1 MSFMRKLK
9 RLIHKGG
16 VKLGLVQ
23 QKSLS
28 SITDD
33 PRIKVPAEEYDRIRK
48 AKQYYQDNL
57 PKVEYWTTVGKQKRD
72 LNSLNV
78 LKSASNALASLM
90 FNERCS
96 IKVNDAALQKL
107 LDEIFKENDY
117 YLDQETHL
125 ETWIALGSG
134 VIRPYVENDKIKL
147 SWANATEIYPLEAN
161 TTKADQIAISRRLQ
175 KVENNNAVYYTLLE
189 FHQWGNWTTDE
200 QGRKYRPYII
210 ANELY
215 RSGDPNTI
223 GEQVPLDYVD
233 EYAGLSSTTT
243 INYLEKPL
251 FAFYRN
257 AGANNKNLVSP
268 LGIGLCDNWFS
279 TVDDINMVHDGF
291 EWEVKTGYRRV
302 SIPRS
307 WVRRQQN
314 MNGHQI
320 PEDQQ
325 YFWDPNDAV
334 FVPVNSK
341 DDTSSFKDLSIN
353 IRNEQ
358 YEGAMDFFLREL
370 ENDLKLSPG
379 TFTVTPSGV
388 QTATEVVT
396 NNSKTYQTRS
406 SYLTMLEKT
415 IDQLVYAIAEL
426 LQNGDL
432 WSDGKARWN
441 GDLDSLVI
449 TPDFNDGVFVDQ
461 EAQRSA
467 DLQAVQASVMPK
479 IQFIMRN
486 YDLSEEEAKKWLQQ
500 IQDEQSP
507 TPPDQEMSM
516 FPGEGGVNREQE
528 DNSSSNDAESGSN
541 S

>member
-48 AKQYYQDNL
+48 AKQYYQDKL
-57 PKVEYWTTVGKQKRD
+57 DPVEYWTTKGKQKRP

-78 LKSASNALASLM
+78 LKSASQALASLM

-96 IKVNDAALQKL
+96 IKVNDPKLQNL
-107 LDEIFKENDY
+107 LDEIFKDNNY

-134 VIRPYVENDKIKL
+134 AIRPYVENDRIKL
-147 SWANATEIYPLEAN
+147 SWANATEVYPLEAN
-161 TTKADQIAISRRLQ
+161 TTKVDQIAISRRLQ
-175 KVENNNAVYYTLLE
+175 KIENNNAVYYTLLE

-210 ANELY
+210 TNELY

-233 EYAGLSSTTT
+233 EYAGLSPTTT

-268 LGIGLCDNWFS
+268 LGIGLCDNWFK

-370 ENDLKLSPG
+370 ENDLRLSPG

-426 LQNGDL
+426 LQTGKL

-441 GDLDSLVI
+441 GDIDQLVI

-486 YDLSEEEAKKWLQQ
+486 YNLSEEEATKWLQQ

-507 TPPDQEMSM
+507 TPPDQEMDM
-516 FPGEGGVNREQE
+516 LPGGEVNNERQGQ
-528 DNSSSNDAESGSN
+528 DKQGPDASES
-541 S
+541 

>member
-33 PRIKVPAEEYDRIRK
+33 PRIKVPAEEYERINK
-48 AKQYYQDNL
+48 AKRYYQDNL
-57 PKVEYWTTVGKQKRD
+57 PKVKYWTTKGEQKRD
-72 LNSLNV
+72 INSLNV
-78 LKSASNALASLM
+78 LKSASQALASLM

-125 ETWIALGSG
+125 EMWIALGSG

-147 SWANATEIYPLEAN
+147 SWANATEVYPLEAN
-161 TTKADQIAISRRLQ
+161 TTKVDQIAISRRLQ
-175 KVENNNAVYYTLLE
+175 KIENNNAVYYTLLE

-210 ANELY
+210 TNELY

-441 GDLDSLVI
+441 GDIDSLVI

>member
-48 AKQYYQDNL
+48 AKQYYQDKL
-57 PKVEYWTTVGKQKRD
+57 DPVEYWTTKGKQKRP

-90 FNERCS
+90 FNEKCS
-96 IKVNDAALQKL
+96 IKVNDPKLQNL
-107 LDEIFKENDY
+107 LDEIFKDNNY

-134 VIRPYVENDKIKL
+134 AIRPYIENDKIKL

-161 TTKADQIAISRRLQ
+161 TTKVDQIAISRRLQ

-200 QGRKYRPYII
+200 QGRKYRPYVIT
-210 ANELY
+210 NELY

-233 EYAGLSSTTT
+233 EYAGLSPTTT

-268 LGIGLCDNWFS
+268 LGIGLCDNWFK

-307 WVRRQQN
+307 WVRRQTN

-325 YFWDPNDAV
+325 YFWDPDDAV

-370 ENDLKLSPG
+370 ENDLRLSPG

-426 LQNGDL
+426 LQTGKL

-441 GDLDSLVI
+441 GDIDQLVI

-486 YDLSEEEAKKWLQQ
+486 YDLSEEEAQKWLQQ

-507 TPPDQEMSM
+507 TPPDQEMDM
-516 FPGEGGVNREQE
+516 LPGGEVNNERQGQ
-528 DNSSSNDAESGSN
+528 DKQGSDASES
-541 S
+541 

>member
-16 VKLGLVQ
+16 VKLGLLQ

-57 PKVEYWTTVGKQKRD
+57 PKVEYWTTAGKQKRD

-78 LKSASNALASLM
+78 LKSASQALASLM

-96 IKVNDAALQKL
+96 IKVNDSKLQNL
-107 LDEIFKENDY
+107 LDDIFKDNNY

-134 VIRPYVENDKIKL
+134 AIRPYVENDKIKL

-161 TTKADQIAISRRLQ
+161 TTKVDQIAISRRLQ
-175 KVENNNAVYYTLLE
+175 KVENKNAVYYTLLE

-210 ANELY
+210 TNELY

-268 LGIGLCDNWFS
+268 LGIGLCDNWFK

-307 WVRRQQN
+307 WVRRQTN

-370 ENDLKLSPG
+370 ENDLRLSPG

-432 WSDGKARWN
+432 WSDGKARWT

-507 TPPDQEMSM
+507 TPPDQEMDM
-516 FPGEGGVNREQE
+516 LPGGEVNNERQGQ
-528 DNSSSNDAESGSN
+528 DKQGSDAAES
-541 S
+541 

>member
-33 PRIKVPAEEYDRIRK
+33 PRIKVPAEEYERINK
-48 AKQYYQDNL
+48 AKRYYQDNL
-57 PKVEYWTTVGKQKRD
+57 PKVKYWTTKGEQKRD
-72 LNSLNV
+72 INSLNV
-78 LKSASNALASLM
+78 LKSASQALASLM

-96 IKVNDAALQKL
+96 IKVNDAALQNL

-125 ETWIALGSG
+125 EMWIALGSG

-161 TTKADQIAISRRLQ
+161 TTKVDQIAISRRLQ

-210 ANELY
+210 TNELY

-334 FVPVNSK
+334 FVPVNSE

>member
-48 AKQYYQDNL
+48 AKRYYQDNL
-57 PKVEYWTTVGKQKRD
+57 PEVEYWTTKGKQKRP

-78 LKSASNALASLM
+78 LKSASQALASLM

-96 IKVNDAALQKL
+96 IKVNDPKLQNL
-107 LDEIFKENDY
+107 LDEIFKDNNY

-134 VIRPYVENDKIKL
+134 AIRPYVENDRIKL
-147 SWANATEIYPLEAN
+147 SWANATEVYPLEAN
-161 TTKADQIAISRRLQ
+161 TTKVDQIAISRRLQ

-189 FHQWGNWTTDE
+189 FHQWGNWMTDE
-200 QGRKYRPYII
+200 QGRKYRPYVIT
-210 ANELY
+210 NELY

-233 EYAGLSSTTT
+233 EYAGLSPTTT

-268 LGIGLCDNWFS
+268 LGIGLCDNWFK

-370 ENDLKLSPG
+370 ENDLRLSPG

-426 LQNGDL
+426 LQTGRL

-441 GDLDSLVI
+441 GDIDQLVI

-486 YDLSEEEAKKWLQQ
+486 YDLSEEEAQKWLQQ

-507 TPPDQEMSM
+507 TPPDQEMDM
-516 FPGEGGVNREQE
+516 LPGGEVNNERQGQ
-528 DNSSSNDAESGSN
+528 DKQGPDAAES
-541 S
+541 

>member
-28 SITDD
+28 TITDD

-48 AKQYYQDNL
+48 AKNYYQDKL
-57 PKVEYWTTVGKQKRD
+57 DPVEYWTTKGKQKRP

-78 LKSASNALASLM
+78 LKSASQALASLM

-96 IKVNDAALQKL
+96 IKVNDSKLQNL
-107 LDEIFKENDY
+107 LDDIFKDNNY

-134 VIRPYVENDKIKL
+134 AIRPYVENDKIKL

-161 TTKADQIAISRRLQ
+161 TTKVDQIAISRRLQ

-210 ANELY
+210 TNELY

-486 YDLSEEEAKKWLQQ
+486 YNLSEEEAQKWLQQ

-507 TPPDQEMSM
+507 TPPDQEMDM
-516 FPGEGGVNREQE
+516 LPGGEVNNERQGQ
-528 DNSSSNDAESGSN
+528 DKQGPDAAES
-541 S
+541 

>member
-48 AKQYYQDNL
+48 AKQYYQDKL
-57 PKVEYWTTVGKQKRD
+57 DPVEYWTTKGKQKRP

-96 IKVNDAALQKL
+96 IKVNDSKLQNL
-107 LDEIFKENDY
+107 LDDIFKDNNY

-134 VIRPYVENDKIKL
+134 AIRPYVENDKIKL

-161 TTKADQIAISRRLQ
+161 TTKVDQIAISRRLQ

-200 QGRKYRPYII
+200 QGRKYRPYVIT
-210 ANELY
+210 NELY
-215 RSGDPNTI
+215 RSSDPNVV
-223 GEQVPLDYVD
+223 GENVPLDYID
-233 EYAGLSSTTT
+233 EYAGLSPSTTF
-243 INYLEKPL
+243 NYLEKPL

-268 LGIGLCDNWFS
+268 LGIGLCDNWFK

-370 ENDLKLSPG
+370 ENDLRLSPG

-441 GDLDSLVI
+441 GDLDNLVI

-507 TPPDQEMSM
+507 TPPDQEMDM
-516 FPGEGGVNREQE
+516 LPGGEVNNERQGQ
-528 DNSSSNDAESGSN
+528 DKQGSDDAES
-541 S
+541 

>member
-9 RLIHKGG
+9 RLMHKGG

-23 QKSLS
+23 QHSLG

-48 AKQYYQDNL
+48 AKQYYQDKL
-57 PKVEYWTTVGKQKRD
+57 DPVEYWTTKGKQKRP

-78 LKSASNALASLM
+78 LKSASQALASLM

-96 IKVNDAALQKL
+96 IKVNDPKLQNL
-107 LDEIFKENDY
+107 LDEIFKDNNY

-134 VIRPYVENDKIKL
+134 AIRPYVENDRIKL
-147 SWANATEIYPLEAN
+147 SWANATEVYPLEAN
-161 TTKADQIAISRRLQ
+161 TTQVDQIAISRRLQ
-175 KVENNNAVYYTLLE
+175 KIENNNAVYYTLLE

-210 ANELY
+210 TNELY

-233 EYAGLSSTTT
+233 EYAGLSPTTT

-268 LGIGLCDNWFS
+268 LGIGLCDNWFK

-370 ENDLKLSPG
+370 ENDLRLSPG

-426 LQNGDL
+426 LRTGKL

-441 GDLDSLVI
+441 GDIDQLVI

-507 TPPDQEMSM
+507 TPPDQEMDM
-516 FPGEGGVNREQE
+516 LPGGEVNNERQGQ
-528 DNSSSNDAESGSN
+528 DKQGSDASES
-541 S
+541 

>member
-48 AKQYYQDNL
+48 AKQYYQDKL
-57 PKVEYWTTVGKQKRD
+57 DPVEYWTTKGKQKRP

-90 FNERCS
+90 FNEKCS
-96 IKVNDAALQKL
+96 IKVNDPKLQNL
-107 LDEIFKENDY
+107 LDEIFKDNNY

-134 VIRPYVENDKIKL
+134 AIRPYVENDKIKL

-161 TTKADQIAISRRLQ
+161 TTKVDQIAISRRLQ

-210 ANELY
+210 TNELY

-370 ENDLKLSPG
+370 ENDLRLSPG

-449 TPDFNDGVFVDQ
+449 APDFNDGVFVDQ

-486 YDLSEEEAKKWLQQ
+486 YDLSEEEAQKWLQQ

-507 TPPDQEMSM
+507 TPPDQEMDM
-516 FPGEGGVNREQE
+516 LPGGEVNNERQGQ
-528 DNSSSNDAESGSN
+528 DKQGPDAAES
-541 S
+541 

>member
-33 PRIKVPAEEYDRIRK
+33 PRIKVPAEEYERINK
-48 AKQYYQDNL
+48 AKRYYQDNL
-57 PKVEYWTTVGKQKRD
+57 PKVKYWTTKGEQKRD
-72 LNSLNV
+72 INSLNV
-78 LKSASNALASLM
+78 LKSASQALASLM

-96 IKVNDAALQKL
+96 IKVNDAALQNL

-125 ETWIALGSG
+125 EMWIALGSG

-161 TTKADQIAISRRLQ
+161 TTKVDQIAISRRLQ

-210 ANELY
+210 TNELY

-441 GDLDSLVI
+441 GDIDSLVI

>member
-48 AKQYYQDNL
+48 AKRYYQDNL
-57 PKVEYWTTVGKQKRD
+57 PEVEYWTTKGKQKRP

-96 IKVNDAALQKL
+96 IKVNDSKLQNL
-107 LDEIFKENDY
+107 LDDIFKDNNY

-134 VIRPYVENDKIKL
+134 AIRPYVENDKIKL
-147 SWANATEIYPLEAN
+147 SWANATEVYPLEAN
-161 TTKADQIAISRRLQ
+161 TTKVDQIAISRRLQ

-210 ANELY
+210 TNELY

-233 EYAGLSSTTT
+233 EYAGLSSATT

-441 GDLDSLVI
+441 GDLDNLVI
-449 TPDFNDGVFVDQ
+449 TPDFADGVFVDR

-486 YDLSEEEAKKWLQQ
+486 YDLDENEAQKWLQQ

>member
-33 PRIKVPAEEYDRIRK
+33 PRIKVPAEEYERINK
-48 AKQYYQDNL
+48 AKRYYQDNL
-57 PKVEYWTTVGKQKRD
+57 PKVKYWTTKGEQKRD
-72 LNSLNV
+72 INSLNV
-78 LKSASNALASLM
+78 LKSASQALASLM

-96 IKVNDAALQKL
+96 IKVNDAALQNL

-147 SWANATEIYPLEAN
+147 SWANATEVYPLEAN
-161 TTKADQIAISRRLQ
+161 TTKVDQIAISRRLQ
-175 KVENNNAVYYTLLE
+175 KIENNNAVYYTLLE

-210 ANELY
+210 TNELY

-268 LGIGLCDNWFS
+268 LGIGLCDNWFK

-307 WVRRQQN
+307 WVRRQTN

-325 YFWDPNDAV
+325 YFWDPDDAV

-370 ENDLKLSPG
+370 ENDLRLSPG

-432 WSDGKARWN
+432 WSDKQPRWK
-441 GDLDSLVI
+441 GDIDSLVI
-449 TPDFNDGVFVDQ
+449 TPDFNDVVFVDQ

-528 DNSSSNDAESGSN
+528 NNSSSNDAESGSN

>member
-48 AKQYYQDNL
+48 ATRYYQDNL
-57 PKVEYWTTVGKQKRD
+57 PEVEYWTTKGKQKRP

-78 LKSASNALASLM
+78 LKSASQALASLM

-96 IKVNDAALQKL
+96 IKVNDPKLQNL
-107 LDEIFKENDY
+107 LDEIFKDNNY

-134 VIRPYVENDKIKL
+134 AIRPYVENDRIKL
-147 SWANATEIYPLEAN
+147 SWANATEVYPLEAN
-161 TTKADQIAISRRLQ
+161 TTKVDQIAISRRLQ

-200 QGRKYRPYII
+200 QGRKYRPYVIT
-210 ANELY
+210 NELY

-233 EYAGLSSTTT
+233 EYAGLSHTTT

-268 LGIGLCDNWFS
+268 LGIGLCDNWFK

-370 ENDLKLSPG
+370 ENDLRLSPG

-426 LQNGDL
+426 LQTGKL

-441 GDLDSLVI
+441 GDIDQLVI

-486 YDLSEEEAKKWLQQ
+486 YNLSEEEAQKWLQQ

-507 TPPDQEMSM
+507 TPPDQEMDM
-516 FPGEGGVNREQE
+516 LPGGEVNNERQGQ
-528 DNSSSNDAESGSN
+528 DKQGPDAAES
-541 S
+541 

>member
-48 AKQYYQDNL
+48 AKQYYQDKL
-57 PKVEYWTTVGKQKRD
+57 DPVEYWTTKGKQKRP

-78 LKSASNALASLM
+78 LKSASQALASLM

-96 IKVNDAALQKL
+96 IKVNDPKLQNL
-107 LDEIFKENDY
+107 LDEIFKDNNY

-134 VIRPYVENDKIKL
+134 AIRPYVENDRIKL
-147 SWANATEIYPLEAN
+147 SWANATEVYPLEAN
-161 TTKADQIAISRRLQ
+161 TTQVDQIAISRRLQ
-175 KVENNNAVYYTLLE
+175 KIENNNAVYYTLLE

-210 ANELY
+210 TNELY

-233 EYAGLSSTTT
+233 EYAGLSPTTT

-268 LGIGLCDNWFS
+268 LGIGLCDNWFK

-370 ENDLKLSPG
+370 ENDLRLSPG

-441 GDLDSLVI
+441 GDIDQLVI

-486 YDLSEEEAKKWLQQ
+486 YDLSEEEAQKWLQQ

-507 TPPDQEMSM
+507 TPPDQEMDM
-516 FPGEGGVNREQE
+516 LPGGEVNNERQGQ
-528 DNSSSNDAESGSN
+528 DKQGPDVAES
-541 S
+541 

>member
-16 VKLGLVQ
+16 VKLGLIQ

-33 PRIKVPAEEYDRIRK
+33 PRIKVPAEEYERINK
-48 AKQYYQDNL
+48 AKRYYQDNL
-57 PKVEYWTTVGKQKRD
+57 PKVKYWTTKGEQKRD

-78 LKSASNALASLM
+78 LKSASQALASLM

-96 IKVNDAALQKL
+96 IKVNDAALQNL

-125 ETWIALGSG
+125 EMWIALGSG

-161 TTKADQIAISRRLQ
+161 TTKVDQIAISRRLQ

-210 ANELY
+210 TNELY

-370 ENDLKLSPG
+370 ENDLRFSPG

-432 WSDGKARWN
+432 WSDKQPRWK
-441 GDLDSLVI
+441 GDIDSLVI

-486 YDLSEEEAKKWLQQ
+486 YDLSEEEAQKWLQQ

-507 TPPDQEMSM
+507 TPPDQEMDM
-516 FPGEGGVNREQE
+516 LPGGEVNNERQGQ
-528 DNSSSNDAESGSN
+528 DKQGPDAAES
-541 S
+541 

>member
-48 AKQYYQDNL
+48 AKQYYQDKL
-57 PKVEYWTTVGKQKRD
+57 DPVEYWTTKGKQKRP

-78 LKSASNALASLM
+78 LKSASQALASLM

-96 IKVNDAALQKL
+96 IKVNDPKLQNL
-107 LDEIFKENDY
+107 LDEIFKDNNY

-134 VIRPYVENDKIKL
+134 AIRPYVENDRIKL
-147 SWANATEIYPLEAN
+147 SWANATEVYPLEAN
-161 TTKADQIAISRRLQ
+161 TTQVDQIAISRRLQ
-175 KVENNNAVYYTLLE
+175 KIENNNAVYYTLLE

-210 ANELY
+210 TNELY

-233 EYAGLSSTTT
+233 EYAGLSPTTT

-268 LGIGLCDNWFS
+268 LGIGLCDNWFK

-370 ENDLKLSPG
+370 ENDLRLSPG

-426 LQNGDL
+426 LQTGML

-441 GDLDSLVI
+441 GDIDQLVI

-507 TPPDQEMSM
+507 TPPDQEMDM
-516 FPGEGGVNREQE
+516 LPGGEVNNERQGQ
-528 DNSSSNDAESGSN
+528 DKQGSDASES
-541 S
+541 

>member
-33 PRIKVPAEEYDRIRK
+33 PRIKVPAEEYERINK
-48 AKQYYQDNL
+48 AKRYYQDNL
-57 PKVEYWTTVGKQKRD
+57 PKVKYWTTKGEQKRD

-78 LKSASNALASLM
+78 LKSASQALASLM

-96 IKVNDAALQKL
+96 IKVNDAALQNL

-125 ETWIALGSG
+125 EMWIALGSG

-147 SWANATEIYPLEAN
+147 SWANATEVYPLEAN
-161 TTKADQIAISRRLQ
+161 TTKVDQIAISRRLQ
-175 KVENNNAVYYTLLE
+175 KIENNNAVYYTLLE

-210 ANELY
+210 TNELY

-441 GDLDSLVI
+441 GDIDSLVI

>member
-33 PRIKVPAEEYDRIRK
+33 PRIKVPAEEYERINK
-48 AKQYYQDNL
+48 AKRYYQDNL
-57 PKVEYWTTVGKQKRD
+57 PKVKYWTTKGEQKRD
-72 LNSLNV
+72 INSLNV
-78 LKSASNALASLM
+78 LKSASQALASLM

-96 IKVNDAALQKL
+96 IKVNDAALQNL

-125 ETWIALGSG
+125 EMWIALGSG

-161 TTKADQIAISRRLQ
+161 TTKVDQIAISRRLQ

-210 ANELY
+210 TNELY

-268 LGIGLCDNWFS
+268 WGIRLCDNWFS

-441 GDLDSLVI
+441 GDIDSLVI

-486 YDLSEEEAKKWLQQ
+486 YDLSEEEAQKWLQQ

-507 TPPDQEMSM
+507 TPPDQEMDM
-516 FPGEGGVNREQE
+516 LPGGEVNNERQGQ
-528 DNSSSNDAESGSN
+528 DKQGPDAAES
-541 S
+541 

>member
-33 PRIKVPAEEYDRIRK
+33 PRIKVPAEEYDRINK
-48 AKQYYQDNL
+48 AKRYYQDNL
-57 PKVEYWTTVGKQKRD
+57 DPVEYWTTKGKQKRP

-78 LKSASNALASLM
+78 LKSASQALASLM

-96 IKVNDAALQKL
+96 IKVNDPKLQNL
-107 LDEIFKENDY
+107 LDEIFKDNNY

-134 VIRPYVENDKIKL
+134 AIRPYVENDKIKL

-161 TTKADQIAISRRLQ
+161 TTQVDQIAISRRLQ
-175 KVENNNAVYYTLLE
+175 KIENNNAVYYTLLE

-210 ANELY
+210 TNELY

-233 EYAGLSSTTT
+233 EYAGLSPTTT

-268 LGIGLCDNWFS
+268 LGIGLCDNWFK

-370 ENDLKLSPG
+370 ENDLRLSPG

-415 IDQLVYAIAEL
+415 IGQLVYAIAEL

-441 GDLDSLVI
+441 GDIDQLVI

-486 YDLSEEEAKKWLQQ
+486 YDLSEEEAQKWLQQ

-507 TPPDQEMSM
+507 TPPDQEMDM
-516 FPGEGGVNREQE
+516 LPGGEVNNERQGQ
-528 DNSSSNDAESGSN
+528 DKQGPDAAES
-541 S
+541 

>member
-48 AKQYYQDNL
+48 AKQYYQDKL
-57 PKVEYWTTVGKQKRD
+57 DPVEYWTTKGKQKRP

-78 LKSASNALASLM
+78 LKSASQALASLM

-96 IKVNDAALQKL
+96 IKVNDPKLQNL
-107 LDEIFKENDY
+107 LDEIFKDNNY

-134 VIRPYVENDKIKL
+134 AIRPYVENDRIKL
-147 SWANATEIYPLEAN
+147 SWANATEVYPLEAN
-161 TTKADQIAISRRLQ
+161 TTQVDQIAISRRLQ
-175 KVENNNAVYYTLLE
+175 KIENNNAVYYTLLE
-189 FHQWGNWTTDE
+189 FHQWGNWATDE

-210 ANELY
+210 TNELY

-233 EYAGLSSTTT
+233 EYAGLSPTTT

-268 LGIGLCDNWFS
+268 LGIGLCDNWFK

-370 ENDLKLSPG
+370 ENDLRLSPG

-426 LQNGDL
+426 LQTGKL

-441 GDLDSLVI
+441 GDIDQLVI

-486 YDLSEEEAKKWLQQ
+486 YDLSEEEAQKWLQQ

-507 TPPDQEMSM
+507 TPPDQEMDM
-516 FPGEGGVNREQE
+516 LPGGEVNNERQGQ
-528 DNSSSNDAESGSN
+528 DKQGSDASES
-541 S
+541 

>member
-48 AKQYYQDNL
+48 AKQYYQDKL
-57 PKVEYWTTVGKQKRD
+57 DPVEYWTTKGKQKRP

-78 LKSASNALASLM
+78 LKSASQALASLM

-96 IKVNDAALQKL
+96 IKVNDPKLQNL
-107 LDEIFKENDY
+107 LDEIFKDNNY

-134 VIRPYVENDKIKL
+134 AIRPYVENDRIKL
-147 SWANATEIYPLEAN
+147 SWANATEVYPLEAN
-161 TTKADQIAISRRLQ
+161 TTQVDQIAISRRLQ
-175 KVENNNAVYYTLLE
+175 KIENNNAVYYTLLE

-210 ANELY
+210 TNELY

-233 EYAGLSSTTT
+233 EYAGLSPTTT

-268 LGIGLCDNWFS
+268 LGIGLCDNWFK

-370 ENDLKLSPG
+370 ENDLRLSPG

-426 LQNGDL
+426 LQTGKL

-441 GDLDSLVI
+441 GDIDQLVI

-507 TPPDQEMSM
+507 TPPDQEMDM
-516 FPGEGGVNREQE
+516 LPGGEVNNERQGQ
-528 DNSSSNDAESGSN
+528 DKQGSDASES
-541 S
+541 

>member
-57 PKVEYWTTVGKQKRD
+57 PKVEYWTTAGKQKRD

-78 LKSASNALASLM
+78 LKSASQALASLM

-96 IKVNDAALQKL
+96 IKVNDSKLQNL
-107 LDEIFKENDY
+107 LDDIFKDNNY

-134 VIRPYVENDKIKL
+134 AIRPYVENDKIKL

-161 TTKADQIAISRRLQ
+161 TTKVDQIAISRRLQ
-175 KVENNNAVYYTLLE
+175 KVENTNAVYYTLLE

-210 ANELY
+210 TNELY

-268 LGIGLCDNWFS
+268 LGIGLCDNWFK

-307 WVRRQQN
+307 WVRRQTN

-370 ENDLKLSPG
+370 ENDLRLSPG

-432 WSDGKARWN
+432 WSDGKARWT

-507 TPPDQEMSM
+507 TPPDQEMDM
-516 FPGEGGVNREQE
+516 LPGGEVNNERQGQ
-528 DNSSSNDAESGSN
+528 DKQGSDAAES
-541 S
+541 

>member
-33 PRIKVPAEEYDRIRK
+33 PRIKVPAEEYDRINK
-48 AKQYYQDNL
+48 AKRYYQDNL
-57 PKVEYWTTVGKQKRD
+57 DPVEYWTTKGKQKRP

-78 LKSASNALASLM
+78 LKSASQALASLM

-96 IKVNDAALQKL
+96 IKVNDPKLQNL
-107 LDEIFKENDY
+107 LDEIFKDNNY

-134 VIRPYVENDKIKL
+134 AIRPYVENDRIKL
-147 SWANATEIYPLEAN
+147 SWANATEVYPLEAN
-161 TTKADQIAISRRLQ
+161 TTQVDQIAISRRLQ

-210 ANELY
+210 TNELY

-233 EYAGLSSTTT
+233 EYAGLSPTTT

-268 LGIGLCDNWFS
+268 LGIGLCDNWFK

-370 ENDLKLSPG
+370 ENDLRLSPG

-426 LQNGDL
+426 LQTGKL

-441 GDLDSLVI
+441 GDIDQLVI

-486 YDLSEEEAKKWLQQ
+486 YDLSEEEATKWLQQ

-507 TPPDQEMSM
+507 TPPDQEMDM
-516 FPGEGGVNREQE
+516 LPGGEVNNERQGQ
-528 DNSSSNDAESGSN
+528 DKQGPDAAES
-541 S
+541 

>member
-33 PRIKVPAEEYDRIRK
+33 PRIKVPAEEYERINK
-48 AKQYYQDNL
+48 AKRYYQDNL
-57 PKVEYWTTVGKQKRD
+57 PKVKYWTTKGEQKRD
-72 LNSLNV
+72 INSLNV
-78 LKSASNALASLM
+78 LKSASQALASLM

-147 SWANATEIYPLEAN
+147 SWANATEVYPLEAN
-161 TTKADQIAISRRLQ
+161 TTKVDQIAISRRLQ
-175 KVENNNAVYYTLLE
+175 KIENNNAVYYTLLE

-210 ANELY
+210 TNELY

-441 GDLDSLVI
+441 GDIDSLVI

>member
-57 PKVEYWTTVGKQKRD
+57 PKVEYWTTAGKQKRD

-147 SWANATEIYPLEAN
+147 SWANATEVYPLEAN
-161 TTKADQIAISRRLQ
+161 TTKVDQIAISRRLQ
-175 KVENNNAVYYTLLE
+175 KIENNNAVYYTLLE

-200 QGRKYRPYII
+200 QGRKYKPYII
-210 ANELY
+210 TNELY

-441 GDLDSLVI
+441 GDIDSLVI

>member
-48 AKQYYQDNL
+48 AKQYYQDKL
-57 PKVEYWTTVGKQKRD
+57 DPVEYWTTKGKQKRP

-78 LKSASNALASLM
+78 LKSASQALASLM

-96 IKVNDAALQKL
+96 IKVNDPKLQNL
-107 LDEIFKENDY
+107 LDEIFKDNNY

-134 VIRPYVENDKIKL
+134 AIRPYVENDRIKL
-147 SWANATEIYPLEAN
+147 SWANATEVYPLEAN
-161 TTKADQIAISRRLQ
+161 TTQVDQIAISRRLQ
-175 KVENNNAVYYTLLE
+175 KIENNNAVYYTLLE

-210 ANELY
+210 TNELY

-233 EYAGLSSTTT
+233 EYAGLSPTTT

-268 LGIGLCDNWFS
+268 LGIGLCDNWFK

-307 WVRRQQN
+307 WVRRQTN

-325 YFWDPNDAV
+325 YFWDPDDAV

-353 IRNEQ
+353 IRTEQ

-370 ENDLKLSPG
+370 ENDLRLSPG

-426 LQNGDL
+426 LQTGKL

-441 GDLDSLVI
+441 GDIDQLVI

-486 YDLSEEEAKKWLQQ
+486 YDLSEEEAQKWLQQ

-507 TPPDQEMSM
+507 TPPDQEMDM
-516 FPGEGGVNREQE
+516 LPGGEVNNERQGQ
-528 DNSSSNDAESGSN
+528 DKQGSDAAES
-541 S
+541 

>member
-57 PKVEYWTTVGKQKRD
+57 PKVEYWTTAGKQKRD

-96 IKVNDAALQKL
+96 IKVSDAALQKL
-107 LDEIFKENDY
+107 LDEILKENDY

-147 SWANATEIYPLEAN
+147 SWANATEVYPLEAN
-161 TTKADQIAISRRLQ
+161 TTKVDQIAISRRLQ
-175 KVENNNAVYYTLLE
+175 KIENNNAVYYTLLE

-210 ANELY
+210 TNELY

-441 GDLDSLVI
+441 GDIDSLVI

>member
-33 PRIKVPAEEYDRIRK
+33 PRIKVPAEEYERINK
-48 AKQYYQDNL
+48 AKRYYQDNL
-57 PKVEYWTTVGKQKRD
+57 PKVKYWTTKGEQKRD

-78 LKSASNALASLM
+78 LKSASQALASLM

-147 SWANATEIYPLEAN
+147 SWANATEVYPLEAN
-161 TTKADQIAISRRLQ
+161 TTKVDQIAISRRLQ
-175 KVENNNAVYYTLLE
+175 KIENNNAVYYTLLE

-210 ANELY
+210 TNELY

-441 GDLDSLVI
+441 GDIDSLVI

>member
-33 PRIKVPAEEYDRIRK
+33 PRIKVPAEEYDRINK
-48 AKQYYQDNL
+48 AKRYYQDNL
-57 PKVEYWTTVGKQKRD
+57 DPVEYWTTKGKQKRP

-78 LKSASNALASLM
+78 LKSASQALASLM

-96 IKVNDAALQKL
+96 IKVNDPKLQNL
-107 LDEIFKENDY
+107 LDEIFKDNNY

-134 VIRPYVENDKIKL
+134 AIRPYVENDRIKL
-147 SWANATEIYPLEAN
+147 SWANATEVYPLEAN
-161 TTKADQIAISRRLQ
+161 TTQVDQIAISRRLQ
-175 KVENNNAVYYTLLE
+175 KIENNNAVYYTLLE

-210 ANELY
+210 TNELY

-233 EYAGLSSTTT
+233 EYAGLSPTTT

-268 LGIGLCDNWFS
+268 LGIGLCDNWFK

-370 ENDLKLSPG
+370 ENDLRLSPG

-441 GDLDSLVI
+441 GDIDQLVI

-486 YDLSEEEAKKWLQQ
+486 YNLSEEEATKWLQQ

-507 TPPDQEMSM
+507 TPPDQEMDM
-516 FPGEGGVNREQE
+516 LPGGEVNNERQGQ
-528 DNSSSNDAESGSN
+528 DKQGSDDAES
-541 S
+541 

>member
-48 AKQYYQDNL
+48 AKRYYQDNL
-57 PKVEYWTTVGKQKRD
+57 PEVEYWTTKGKQKRP

-78 LKSASNALASLM
+78 LKSASQALASLM

-96 IKVNDAALQKL
+96 IKVNDPKLQNL
-107 LDEIFKENDY
+107 LDEIFKDNNY

-134 VIRPYVENDKIKL
+134 AIRPYVENDRIKL
-147 SWANATEIYPLEAN
+147 SWANATEVYPLEAN
-161 TTKADQIAISRRLQ
+161 TTKVDQIAISRRLQ

-200 QGRKYRPYII
+200 QGRKYRPYVIT
-210 ANELY
+210 NELY

-233 EYAGLSSTTT
+233 EYAGLSPTTT

-268 LGIGLCDNWFS
+268 LGIGLCDNWFK

-370 ENDLKLSPG
+370 ENDLRLSPG

-426 LQNGDL
+426 LQTGKL

-441 GDLDSLVI
+441 GDIDQLVI

-486 YDLSEEEAKKWLQQ
+486 YDLSEEEAQKWLQQ

-507 TPPDQEMSM
+507 TPPDQEMDM
-516 FPGEGGVNREQE
+516 LPGGEVNNERQGQ
-528 DNSSSNDAESGSN
+528 DKQGPDAAES
-541 S
+541 

>member
-33 PRIKVPAEEYDRIRK
+33 PRIKVPAEEYERINK
-48 AKQYYQDNL
+48 AKRYYQDNL
-57 PKVEYWTTVGKQKRD
+57 PKVKYWTTKGEQKRD

-78 LKSASNALASLM
+78 LKSASQALASLM

-96 IKVNDAALQKL
+96 IKVNDAALQNL

-125 ETWIALGSG
+125 EMWIALGSG

-147 SWANATEIYPLEAN
+147 SWANATEVYPLEAN
-161 TTKADQIAISRRLQ
+161 TTKVDQIAISRRLQ
-175 KVENNNAVYYTLLE
+175 KIENNNAVYYTLLE

-210 ANELY
+210 TNELY

-370 ENDLKLSPG
+370 ENDLRLSPG

-486 YDLSEEEAKKWLQQ
+486 YDLSEEEAQKWLQQ

-507 TPPDQEMSM
+507 TPPDQEMDM
-516 FPGEGGVNREQE
+516 LPGGEVNNERQGQ
-528 DNSSSNDAESGSN
+528 DKQGPDAAES
-541 S
+541 

>member
-48 AKQYYQDNL
+48 AKNYYQDKL
-57 PKVEYWTTVGKQKRD
+57 DPVEYWTIKGKQKRP

-78 LKSASNALASLM
+78 LKSASQALASLM

-96 IKVNDAALQKL
+96 VKVNDPKLQNL
-107 LDEIFKENDY
+107 LDEIFKDNNY

-134 VIRPYVENDKIKL
+134 AIRPYVENDKIKL
-147 SWANATEIYPLEAN
+147 SWANATDIYPLEAN
-161 TTKADQIAISRRLQ
+161 TTQVDQIAISRKLQ
-175 KVENNNAVYYTLLE
+175 KIENNMAVYYTLLE

-200 QGRKYRPYII
+200 QGRKYRPYTIT
-210 ANELY
+210 NELY
-215 RSGDPNTI
+215 RSGNPNTI

-268 LGIGLCDNWFS
+268 LGIGLCDNWFK

-325 YFWDPNDAV
+325 YFWDPDDAV

-370 ENDLKLSPG
+370 ENDLRLSPG

-432 WSDGKARWN
+432 WSDKQPRWK
-441 GDLDSLVI
+441 GDIDSLVI

-507 TPPDQEMSM
+507 TPPDQEMDM
-516 FPGEGGVNREQE
+516 LPGGEVNNERQGQ
-528 DNSSSNDAESGSN
+528 DKQRSDASES
-541 S
+541 